1 MGEKVKNA
9 KKRMIHDIDEEL
21 DIAYVGFP
29 TNEHT
34 VGIEIDEDIV
44 AHMDVDKKKIIG
56 FTITHLERFRKK
68 MYLKERAKESVKEI
82 NEYILKN
89 FPCIKIPTSLFTSIS
104 DSI

>member
-1 MGEKVKNA
+1 MGEKIKNT
-9 KKRMIHDIDEEL
+9 KNKMIKDIDEEL

-34 VGIEIDEDIV
+34 IGIEIDEDIV
-44 AHMDVDKKKIIG
+44 AHMDVDKKEIIG

-82 NEYILKN
+82 NDYILKN
-89 FPCIKIPTSLFTSIS
+89 FPRIKIPISLFTSIN
-104 DSI
+104 DFI